1 MKVGSIVV
9 GALAGIVAAAA
20 TAIALRRKGSPVS
33 ASPSLLVGD
42 LFATGLANPLG
53 SLGVN
58 FELLADSGSTVE
70 YWTKEGLTKLQAELA
85 KKPSSVFVSLGMND
99 AFNGEAYA
107 TTAGASTTMLL
118 ALINRAG
125 ALIFWVGPPS
135 LPSSYGGK
143 LPSQA
148 VIDAIRQVVEATP
161 GATWIDSSKKT
172 IARDSDG
179 LYPTMSGYYY
189 WADLLVDDL
198 AGAFVSPTDV
208 GQPEKLGEDS
218 DEPFPRPPPPSVVVV
233 PAGWVHTKTRTP
245 AMTAFA
251 VSVLAKR
258 KPIGDLEISNVEG
271 VRVGALT
278 EWHWDNHV
286 GGEWKWHRGISLLAP
301 TS

>member
-1 MKVGSIVV
+1 MKAGSMIV

-42 LFATGLANPLG
+42 SLAIGLANPFA
-53 SLGVN
+53 SLGMR
-58 FELLADSGSTVE
+58 FESIAISGTTVE
-70 YWTKEGLTKLQAELA
+70 YWTKGGLAKLQAELA
-85 KKPSSVFVSLGMND
+85 KKPASVFVSLGTND
-99 AFNGEAYA
+99 AFNGA
-107 TTAGASTTMLL
+107 TYTATAAASTNMLL
-118 ALINRAG
+118 ALIARTG
-125 ALIFWVGPPS
+125 ALVFWIGPPS
-135 LPSSYGGK
+135 LPASYGGK

-148 VIDAIRQVVEATP
+148 VIDGIREVVENTQ
-161 GATWIDSSKKT
+161 GATWIDSSKAT
-172 IARDSDG
+172 IARESDG
-179 LYPTMSGYYY
+179 LHPTMSGYYY

-198 AGAFVSPTDV
+198 AGSFVSPTNV

-286 GGEWKWHRGISLLAP
+286 GGEWKWHRGISLLTP